1 MNSRGY
7 YKAGKKFA
15 VATNYDGKKIYHG
28 IFKTE
33 HEAYS
38 VFKKLR
44 AEAFRSLYVELSGD
58 SSLGL
63 GHEKFLTE
71 KDFQILCV

>member
-1 MNSRGY
+1 MFRVTTQYNH
-7 YKAGKKFA
+7 
-15 VATNYDGKKIYHG
+15 KKIFHG
-28 IFKTE
+28 LFKTE
-33 HEAYS
+33 HEAHS
-38 VFKKLR
+38 VYKKIQ